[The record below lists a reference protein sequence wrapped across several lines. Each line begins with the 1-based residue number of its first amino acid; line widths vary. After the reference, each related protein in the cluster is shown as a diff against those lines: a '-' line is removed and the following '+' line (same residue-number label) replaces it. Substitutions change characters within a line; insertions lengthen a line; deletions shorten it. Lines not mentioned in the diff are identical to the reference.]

1 MTLIWIIEPAAAA
14 TDPRIII
21 KMTKSHEAG
30 SGANPKR
37 LKITASD
44 QKTLKVIAERT
55 IIIGLSNFA

>member
-1 MTLIWIIEPAAAA
+1 
-14 TDPRIII
+14 
-21 KMTKSHEAG
+21 MTKSHEAG